1 MITGAGLL
9 GVTPAQALE
18 AYGHYFVGYVNK
30 QGHEKLMQCL
40 GSTLVTFL
48 MALNDLHLHL
58 STSLTHMDAPA
69 FRCINVTSTSCELHY
84 YSNRPALWPIVKG
97 IVEEV
102 ATSMYGHPATMTLIA
117 SREPEEGMAASDHE
131 VFRVTFPE
139 QPSLADR
146 EQDEA
151 QCLQRCAF
159 TLSARQFAEMHPFH
173 LIVDQHLVILQTGP
187 TLARMYPATMRI
199 GAHLS
204 ESFTIRHPHVPM
216 DYTAMVTERD
226 STFLFIGRS
235 AGLQLKAELI
245 LVRHPSCPDA
255 DAMLILGS
263 PRLVNLED
271 LQKHRLYLSDIPLH
285 NMARDYVLMLEH
297 LHANFS
303 LKNRFEATAVE
314 LARTNT
320 QLVELS
326 DQLRK
331 EQERSQALVYQMLPQ
346 AVANRLLK
354 GESVEAIAYE
364 ELTLLFSDIVGFTP
378 MCQQCTPH
386 QVSQILND
394 LYSRFDTLCE
404 LPAFDGK
411 VYKMETIGDAYMLV
425 CNLEQPCGDHA
436 DVCLAFAKAMHEQA
450 AQVMGPGDVPLR
462 LRVGVHTG
470 PAVGGIVGRQ
480 RPRFCLFGQTVNTA
494 SRMES
499 HGLPGMIQISGATF
513 DRLERPQEAG
523 CHYRGMIDIKGMGP
537 VETYLVQGRD
547 SPECRA
553 MQEKELEEARKKA
566 GGPLTRTSSTTQ
578 ISRVASVGKMVELS
592 LAPAE
597 SP

>member
-159 TLSARQFAEMHPFH
+159 PLSARQFAEMHPFH

-553 MQEKELEEARKKA
+553 MLEKELEEARKKA

>member
-537 VETYLVQGRD
+537 VRCL
-547 SPECRA
+547 RA
-553 MQEKELEEARKKA
+553 DGNSA
-566 GGPLTRTSSTTQ
+566 G
-578 ISRVASVGKMVELS
+578 SRADGNS
-592 LAPAE
+592 AAAF
-597 SP
+597 

>member
-18 AYGHYFVGYVNK
+18 AYG
-30 QGHEKLMQCL
+30 LMQCL

-553 MQEKELEEARKKA
+553 MLEKELEEARKKA

>member
-1 MITGAGLL
+1 M
-9 GVTPAQALE
+9 TPAQALE

-69 FRCINVTSTSCELHY
+69 FRCINVTPTSCELHY
-84 YSNRPALWPIVKG
+84 YSRRPALWPIVKG

-102 ATSMYGHPATMTLIA
+102 AVSMFGHPATMTLVA
-117 SREPEEGMAASDHE
+117 SREPGEGMEASDHE
-131 VFRVTFPE
+131 VFTVTFPE
-139 QPSLADR
+139 QTLPADR
-146 EQDEA
+146 VAIESQS
-151 QCLQRCAF
+151 LQQCAF
-159 TLSARQFAEMHPFH
+159 PLSAQQFAEMHPFH
-173 LIVDQHLVILQTGP
+173 LIVDQDLTILQTGP
-187 TLARMYPATMRI
+187 TLARMYPDTMRV

-216 DYTAMVTERD
+216 DYTAMATELD
-226 STFLFIGRS
+226 STFLFIGRA
-235 AGLQLKAELI
+235 AGLQLKAELK
-245 LVRHPSCPDA
+245 LVRHPQRPGT

-331 EQERSQALVYQMLPQ
+331 EQERSQALVYQLLPQ
-346 AVANRLLK
+346 AVASRLLK

-364 ELTLLFSDIVGFTP
+364 ELTLLFSDIVDFTP

-394 LYSRFDTLCE
+394 LYSRFDTLCDE
-404 LPAFDGK
+404 AAFAGK
-411 VYKMETIGDAYMLV
+411 VYKVETIGDAYMLV

-450 AQVMGPGDVPLR
+450 AQVMAPGGTPLR
-462 LRVGVHTG
+462 LRVGIHTG
-470 PAVGGIVGRQ
+470 PAVGGIVGQQ

-499 HGLPGMIQISGATF
+499 HGLPGMIQVSGATF
-513 DRLERPQEAG
+513 DRMERPEEAG
-523 CHYRGMIDIKGMGP
+523 AHYRGLIEVKGMGAI
-537 VETYLVQGRD
+537 ETYLVQGRD
-547 SPECRA
+547 TPECAA
-553 MQEKELEEARKKA
+553 MLDKELEEARKRA
-566 GGPLTRTSSTTQ
+566 GGPLMRTSSSFR
-578 ISRVASVGKMVELS
+578 ISRVGKMS

-597 SP
+597 SA